1 MAKKKTHTEM
11 PERQLR
17 GAGLWLVRVG
27 FALLALM
34 ALGLFAAGVPVEL
47 SRLQGNILALDFRAD
62 EAGRILLYPQTG
74 GMAEDAG
81 ILPGDVLVSVDGQS
95 VPAGLTPAGVWEL
108 LDGGKGE
115 TVTLGVARQ
124 VDGPARSVELL
135 RPAAYER
142 ALSRLHLARNFMA
155 GYMTAFHI
163 LFVAGFSLLAALVFW
178 RRSNDWMGA
187 GLALT
192 LVMFVVRSVPE
203 MYFAD
208 DVYRWLRIPV
218 AVTGL
223 LGVVLPVWLL
233 YLFPNGK
240 FAPRWTL
247 WPALAATLWYA
258 AFFLPA
264 AVNPI
269 RLPPA
274 VVFLM
279 AMAFYL
285 IGVGAQVYRYRR
297 VSTLVERQQTKWAVL
312 GFAGA
317 LVVSYLLL
325 IPLNRL
331 PVFELTGAGLVWAM
345 LLNRPLYYLGLL
357 LVPVTLAVS
366 MLRRGLWD
374 VDVVINRA
382 AVYTL
387 LLGLLGLI
395 WTAGTALLDDI
406 LGKFLEARS
415 QTLSIAISSVGSAT
429 LFLPLKKRIETW
441 INVRF
446 YPDRVDFEA
455 ALVELRPDVVD
466 GIALPDLFHALV
478 TTVPALL
485 QSKHAAI
492 FEYEAGSLRV
502 KELYNLTAKSAR
514 LDLKKEVEACL
525 RCGTVLHRPKD
536 PLFPVIV
543 PLFVPR
549 GRTCDLLGL
558 LALGPR
564 PGGRG
569 FSSDHLSGL
578 AALGARA
585 GTAIHIIELNEK
597 KEIALRKRAK
607 A

>member
-1 MAKKKTHTEM
+1 MAAKKH
-11 PERQLR
+11 PEPSDRRLR
-17 GAGLWLVRVG
+17 GAWLWLVRIG

-47 SRLQGNILALDFRAD
+47 SRLRGNILALEIRAD
-62 EAGRILLYPQTG
+62 EAGHLLLYPQTG
-74 GMAEDAG
+74 GLAEDAG
-81 ILPGDVLVSVDGQS
+81 IQPGDVLVSVDGQP
-95 VPAGLTPAGVWEL
+95 VPAGTTPAGAWKL
-108 LDGGKGE
+108 LDGGEGE

-124 VDGPARSVELL
+124 ADGPARRVVLL
-135 RPAAYER
+135 RPAAYEK
-142 ALSRLHLARNFMA
+142 ALARMNLSPGFMA

-163 LFVAGFSLLAALVFW
+163 LFVAGFTLVAALVFW
-178 RRSNDWMGA
+178 RKSDDWMAA

-192 LVMFVVRSVPE
+192 LVMFVVRSAPE

-208 DVYRWLRIPV
+208 DVYPWLRVPV
-218 AVTGL
+218 AATGL

-269 RLPPA
+269 RLPP
-274 VVFLM
+274 VVIFLM
-279 AMAFYL
+279 AMAFYG
-285 IGVGAQVYRYRR
+285 IGVGAQIYRYRR
-297 VSTLVERQQTKWAVL
+297 VSTLTERQQTKWAVL

-317 LVVSYLLL
+317 LVISYLLL

-331 PVFELTGAGLVWAM
+331 PVFELTASGLIWSM

-395 WTAGTALLDDI
+395 WTAGTALLDEI
-406 LGKFLEARS
+406 LGSFLEARS
-415 QTLSIAISSVGSAT
+415 QTLSVALSGVGSAT

-441 INVRF
+441 INARF

-466 GIALPDLFHALV
+466 GIALPDLYHALV

-485 QSKHAAI
+485 QCRHAAV
-492 FEYEAGSLRV
+492 FEYEAGSPRV
-502 KELYNLTAKSAR
+502 KELCNLAAKSAR
-514 LDLKKEVEACL
+514 LELKKELADSL
-525 RCGTVLHRPKD
+525 RCGKVLHRPAD
-536 PLFPVIV
+536 DRFPVIV

-558 LALGPR
+558 LALGAR
-564 PGGRG
+564 AGGRG
-569 FSSDHLSGL
+569 FSRDHLSGL

-597 KEIALRKRAK
+597 KEIALRKRAR